1 MSRLLLRYFRATTL
15 PNTGSLA
22 RDLLA
27 SERTFL
33 SWCRTGLGFIALG
46 VALEKVEA
54 FAAISPTLLHLQDS
68 RTKVAA
74 GILVASGSICVA
86 HGTQRYFSTMNLLQ
100 EGKFR
105 PNVGG
110 VSFMAIASVGMALA
124 GAFAVLE
131 NEQKQK
137 RGEEHGDKA

>member
-1 MSRLLLRYFRATTL
+1 MS
-15 PNTGSLA
+15 
-22 RDLLA
+22 
-27 SERTFL
+27 
-33 SWCRTGLGFIALG
+33 
-46 VALEKVEA
+46 
-54 FAAISPTLLHLQDS
+54 
-68 RTKVAA
+68 
-74 GILVASGSICVA
+74 
-86 HGTQRYFSTMNLLQ
+86 LLQ

-137 RGEEHGDKA
+137 REEGHGDTV